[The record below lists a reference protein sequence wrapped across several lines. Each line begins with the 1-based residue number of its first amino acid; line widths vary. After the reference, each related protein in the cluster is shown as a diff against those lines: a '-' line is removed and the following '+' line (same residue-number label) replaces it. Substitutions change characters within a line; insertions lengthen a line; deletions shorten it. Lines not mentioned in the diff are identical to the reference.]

1 MRSVEN
7 RVKRLEA
14 ELGDHPSMVQF
25 LVVPREVPRE
35 KWDEYVEEH
44 ADGRPLLV
52 FSEGL
57 PLAEC
62 MAQRGVVEITA
73 D

>member
-1 MRSVEN
+1 MRSVET

-14 ELGDHPSMVQF
+14 ELGDKLSPVQF
-25 LVVPREVPRE
+25 LVVPRDVPWE
-35 KWDEYVEEH
+35 KRDEYIRER

-52 FSEGL
+52 FPERL

-62 MAQRGVVEITA
+62 MAKCGVVEITA